1 MSPASERVKRHR
13 QRRRTGLTRLSVDV
27 DLGAVAEFLIDRG
40 FLEAW
45 DDRDRD
51 AVGVTQTHPKTD
63 PDPFVDF
70 IGFF

>member
-1 MSPASERVKRHR
+1 MSPGSERVKRHR
-13 QRRRTGLTRLSVDV
+13 QRRRAGLTVLPIAV

-51 AVGVTQTHPKTD
+51 AVARALATALDVWARA
-63 PDPFVDF
+63 
-70 IGFF
+70 